1 MLTEMNTVSEFL
13 DLLDVLGN
21 NIETNISINQMTSGL
36 QYLLGLVPT
45 FNGQN
50 PLDFIYIKSMVL
62 SAEYGY
68 MSNPYYS
75 FKLSYAFPY
84 KGAIEDARKQML
96 INLEKQL
103 PTFNLNFSF
112 NGFEEY
118 KGAQWVKPYYD
129 DSLLNDSTE
138 NNETSTNTSYETP
151 VQGQVNSTTNDHTT
165 STLPTV
171 NSENTDLN
179 YRRY

>member
-1 MLTEMNTVSEFL
+1 MLFRTKVQL
-13 DLLDVLGN
+13 
-21 NIETNISINQMTSGL
+21 
-36 QYLLGLVPT
+36 
-45 FNGQN
+45 
-50 PLDFIYIKSMVL
+50 K
-62 SAEYGY
+62 
-68 MSNPYYS
+68 
-75 FKLSYAFPY
+75 
-84 KGAIEDARKQML
+84 DARKQML

-171 NSENTDLN
+171 NSENTDSITEDTSDSTDEETSGSLEEEIN
-179 YRRY
+179 DSQIGGTGSSTNEETDSNVNAGTNDSINEDINNPSDSSVEENLLESDKVE